1 MSSRSISH
9 SSAKRTSCSRS
20 DLGAQLA
27 DTTVSTNRDRH
38 QAQARALVEQLEQ
51 ANQRLEQKAGRN
63 LPLAIGV
70 ALLIG
75 AVVLGSLLLSQH
87 AFVVVLM
94 AATGLAVAET
104 AQALLFRSIL
114 VSPWMLGIV
123 AGLLPGIAFLR
134 GGWALLWAGLAALVL
149 AALWQIVS
157 HSIRGQSP
165 WVAVGWSTA
174 LIVYIAMSLSTV
186 ALLITHQGGVG
197 WLICA
202 LIVVVCNDTGAYAS
216 GVLFGRHPMAPRIS
230 PKKTWEGQAGALVS
244 STVAG
249 ILSVWAIAGMPWWV
263 GLIVGPL
270 LMVTAT
276 VGDLLE
282 SSLKR
287 WLGIKDMSRWIPG
300 HGGFMDRLDAII
312 PSMPMAFLLFLLFA
326 TLAA

>member
-1 MSSRSISH
+1 M
-9 SSAKRTSCSRS
+9 
-20 DLGAQLA
+20 
-27 DTTVSTNRDRH
+27 
-38 QAQARALVEQLEQ
+38 
-51 ANQRLEQKAGRN
+51 
-63 LPLAIGV
+63 AIGV

-75 AVVLGSLLLSQH
+75 AVVLGSLLLSH
-87 AFVVVLM
+87 AAFVLVLM

-104 AQALLFRSIL
+104 AHALRFRSISA
-114 VSPWMLGIV
+114 SPWMLGIV
-123 AGLLPGIAFLR
+123 AGLLPGIAFVF
-134 GGWALLWAGLAALVL
+134 GGAALPWAGLGALVL
-149 AALWQIVS
+149 AALWQIIA
-157 HSIRGQSP
+157 HGIRRQSP
-165 WVAVGWSTA
+165 WPAVGWSTV

-186 ALLITHQGGVG
+186 ALLIAHEGGVE

-244 STVAG
+244 TAVAG
-249 ILSVWAIAGMPWWV
+249 VLSVWLIAGMPWWV

-276 VGDLLE
+276 AGDLAE
-282 SSLKR
+282 SSVKR

-312 PSMPMAFLLFLLFA
+312 PSMPMAFLLLLLFA